1 MRLTEDEREQ
11 KDEQH
16 LEVRRYN
23 SGHSIRQAH
32 IGLDIG
38 GRFTEGICIY
48 QIKCRSLASVGMTL
62 QLYAPR
68 VTSRWLFQH
77 LEQRRHVSPDFRH
90 LASQSLATGC
100 RELIV

>member
-38 GRFTEGICIY
+38 GRFTEGICFCDRAIS
-48 QIKCRSLASVGMTL
+48 RSLASLGMTVT
-62 QLYAPR
+62 LYAPR
-68 VTSRWLFQH
+68 STPTVRAEKCFIGVVGLAPQKKAIRM
-77 LEQRRHVSPDFRH
+77 QR
-90 LASQSLATGC
+90 
-100 RELIV
+100 I

>member
-38 GRFTEGICIY
+38 GRFTEGIC
-48 QIKCRSLASVGMTL
+48 SLALAEAYWESRARCARS
-62 QLYAPR
+62 YSSRPPR
-68 VTSRWLFQH
+68 KCAYPGQE
-77 LEQRRHVSPDFRH
+77 EQER
-90 LASQSLATGC
+90 A
-100 RELIV
+100 

>member
-38 GRFTEGICIY
+38 GRFTEGICF
-48 QIKCRSLASVGMTL
+48 SLAL
-62 QLYAPR
+62 AADRLYGSQALR
-68 VTSRWLFQH
+68 ACSYSSR
-77 LEQRRHVSPDFRH
+77 
-90 LASQSLATGC
+90 
-100 RELIV
+100 REERERAHRARDSK

>member
-38 GRFTEGICIY
+38 GRFTEGICFP
-48 QIKCRSLASVGMTL
+48 QIKADPFAG
-62 QLYAPR
+62 
-68 VTSRWLFQH
+68 H
-77 LEQRRHVSPDFRH
+77 
-90 LASQSLATGC
+90 
-100 RELIV
+100 